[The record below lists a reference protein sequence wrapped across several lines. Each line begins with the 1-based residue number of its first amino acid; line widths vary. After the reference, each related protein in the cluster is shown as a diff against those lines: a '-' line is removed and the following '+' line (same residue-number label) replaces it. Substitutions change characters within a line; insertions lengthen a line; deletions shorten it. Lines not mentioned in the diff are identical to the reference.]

1 MQFFVISMAG
11 LAFFAAV
18 IILSYFGK
26 KADDKKRR
34 LDYIQDLGEKKNIPG
49 TETSFYER
57 YLSKILKKLGLI
69 FKKATPVNKVQKNRE
84 KDILIEKQ
92 LRLAG
97 VFMSAQEFSSIK
109 MTFMIVTLALSVLAL
124 LLPFDFLI
132 NALIFLIIAVVSII
146 GPSFFLKTKVKGH
159 QEKIREQL
167 PDAMDL
173 LSVCIE
179 AGLSFDI
186 SLVKVAEKLDGPFID
201 ELLIVHREI
210 QMGRTRREALQN
222 MMVCTDIAE
231 LKTFVSALVQAES
244 LGIPII
250 NVMRIQSAQ
259 LRMVRKQQAQ
269 EKGLKAPIKMIVPML
284 LFIFP
289 VIFIVLLGP
298 TVINVIAEFA
308 NK

>member
-1 MQFFVISMAG
+1 MQFFVLSISV
-11 LAFFAAV
+11 LVFFVAV

-26 KADDKKRR
+26 ISDDKKRR
-34 LDYIQDLGEKKNIPG
+34 LDYIRNLGQKKSIPG
-49 TETSFYER
+49 SDASFYER
-57 YLSKILKKLGLI
+57 YLKRLIKRISSVLKRTAPINKI
-69 FKKATPVNKVQKNRE
+69 QKNKE

-97 VFMSAQEFSSIK
+97 VFISAQEFSSIK
-109 MTFMIVTLALSVLAL
+109 MTFMLTAIVISILAL
-124 LLPFDFLI
+124 LLPFDFVT
-132 NALIFLIIAVVSII
+132 NALIFLVVAVIGIAS
-146 GPSFFLKTKVKGH
+146 PTFFLRSKVKGH

-186 SLVKVAEKLDGPFID
+186 ALIKVAEKLKGPFVD
-201 ELLIVHREI
+201 ELMIVYREI
-210 QMGRTRREALQN
+210 QMGRSRRDALQN
-222 MMVCTDIAE
+222 MIACTDIAE
-231 LKTFVSALVQAES
+231 LKTFVSALIQAEA

-269 EKGLKAPIKMIVPML
+269 EKGLKAPVKML
-284 LFIFP
+284 LPMVIFVFP
-289 VIFIVLLGP
+289 VIFIILLGP
-298 TVINVIAEFA
+298 TVINIINQFA
-308 NK
+308 N

>member
-1 MQFFVISMAG
+1 DM
-11 LAFFAAV
+11 
-18 IILSYFGK
+18 
-26 KADDKKRR
+26 
-34 LDYIQDLGEKKNIPG
+34 
-49 TETSFYER
+49 
-57 YLSKILKKLGLI
+57 
-69 FKKATPVNKVQKNRE
+69 
-84 KDILIEKQ
+84 LIEKQ

-97 VFMSAQEFSSIK
+97 IFMSAQEFSSIK
-109 MTFMIVTLALSVLAL
+109 MTFMMITLIIAVLAF
-124 LLPFDFLI
+124 LLPFDVLM
-132 NALIFLIIAVVSII
+132 NAFIFLVLAVISII
-146 GPSFFLKTKVKGH
+146 GPSFFLKSKVKGH

-186 SLVKVAEKLDGPFID
+186 SLIKVAEKLKGPFID
-201 ELLIVHREI
+201 ELMIVHREI

-222 MMVCTDIAE
+222 MMACTDISE
-231 LKTFVSALVQAES
+231 LKTFVSALIQAEQ

-269 EKGLKAPIKMIVPML
+269 EKGLKAPIKILIPMM

-289 VIFIVLLGP
+289 VVFIILLGP
-298 TVINVIAEFA
+298 TVISTIEQFA
-308 NK
+308 S